1 MRSVMRA
8 RTKLV
13 AAAWL
18 VAMGASAGAQE
29 PKPWKHGLL
38 EAKSDAGF
46 IFMAAKGGFAEK
58 QGLKLDVVQFK
69 GDAIALKAML
79 AGELDT
85 YEGSPGGP
93 MLAAAAGAD
102 IKILGCYWP
111 TLTYGIFARTGI
123 ASPVDL
129 RGKTFAISGPGSLP
143 DLLARAVLEQNGI
156 PSSEVRFSI
165 MGSDSD
171 RFRAI
176 TAGVVDAAS
185 ASTEFVPL
193 TEKSSVRLLVH
204 AAEAVPNYVRV
215 CIYAGSRTLAQRG
228 DELARFLAAEMT
240 GLRHALADRDGA
252 IALAKEVSGAKPDDP
267 RAAYIYDEV
276 IKYKA
281 VDPAM
286 PIPMDKLIWM
296 KDLLTRTGN
305 LTKPLDLAKMTDGG
319 PRAKALALAGK

>member
-1 MRSVMRA
+1 MRLIMRSWMSA
-8 RTKLV
+8 V
-13 AAAWL
+13 AAVWL
-18 VAMGASAGAQE
+18 AATAGSAGAQA
-29 PKPWKHGLL
+29 PKTWKHGLL

-58 QGLKLDVVQFK
+58 QGLKVDAVQFK

-111 TLTYGIFARTGI
+111 TLTYGIYARAAI
-123 ASPVDL
+123 ATPADL
-129 RGKTFAISGPGSLP
+129 KGKTFAISGPGSLP
-143 DLLARAVLEQNGI
+143 DLLARAVLEQNNI

-165 MGSDSD
+165 MGSDAD

-193 TEKSSVRLLVH
+193 ADKSSVRLLVH
-204 AAEAVPNYVRV
+204 AADAVPNYVRV
-215 CIYAGSRTLAQRG
+215 CIYASSRTIAQRG
-228 DELARFLAAEMT
+228 DELAHFLAAEMT
-240 GLRHALADRDGA
+240 GLRHALADRDAA
-252 IALAKEVSGAKPDDP
+252 IALARDVSGVKPDDP
-267 RAAYIYDEV
+267 RPAYIYDEV
-276 IKYKA
+276 VKYKA
-281 VDPAM
+281 IDPAM
-286 PIPMDKLIWM
+286 PIPTDKLAWM
-296 KDLLTRTGN
+296 KELLTRTGN
-305 LTKPLDLAKMTDGG
+305 LTKPLDLAKMMDGS
-319 PRAKALALAGK
+319 PRAKALELAK